1 MSPTYGPGYATWE
14 TISELADGRG
24 PVKLWLAQFA
34 ASMPG
39 FFDILWRAGLWVLS
53 AWAIFLIVAPAWRTS
68 RDRRHHAVT
77 DQAGPSVSLEPRG

>member
-1 MSPTYGPGYATWE
+1 M
-14 TISELADGRG
+14 RG